1 MSSYSDISGIENLRQ
16 ASQSVKPESFKTYVE
31 GKAHEV
37 QNDVADVITGLGNE
51 LMGHASIKTLEH
63 LGKAKKAVNKAT
75 KEFGERA
82 SKTLSDARDGVR
94 QTIKDTIQPAQKI
107 RSQAEEFGADRT
119 SNPFGGAR
127 IEVGEDG
134 TARLAVSD
142 TPLPEANDA
151 NVLQPQEARG
161 ADAPTPTA
169 RPAPAEPAPVAPEE
183 PSVPTGGGGGGGAD
197 LSTDAVK
204 GAEQVAK
211 QGAEKEGEELAEKG
225 GEQVLKKGLKGAFLE
240 SLGEDESPIGIGAT
254 AVLGI
259 ATLIAGVVSHHHNH
273 PPPAITHY
281 QDTQPIN
288 FNYQSGL

>member
-1 MSSYSDISGIENLRQ
+1 MSSYNDISGIENLRE
-16 ASQSVKPESFKTYVE
+16 ASQSVRPDTFKTYVE

-94 QTIKDTIQPAQKI
+94 QTIKDTIEPAQKLL
-107 RSQAEEFGADRT
+107 SPADFTPNRA

-127 IEVGEDG
+127 IEIGEDG
-134 TARLAVSD
+134 QARLAVSD
-142 TPLPEANDA
+142 APLPEPNDA

-161 ADAPTPTA
+161 GDAPTPTA
-169 RPAPAEPAPVAPEE
+169 RPAPAQPAPVDPEE
-183 PSVPTGGGGGGGAD
+183 PAVPTGGGGGGGAD
-197 LSTDAVK
+197 LSTDAMK

-211 QGAEKEGEELAEKG
+211 EGAEKTGEKVAEEG
-225 GEQVLKKGLKGAFLE
+225 GEQVLKKGLKGAFIE
-240 SLGEDESPIGIGAT
+240 SLGEDESPLGIGAT

-259 ATLIAGVVSHHHNH
+259 ATLIAGVVSHHHNK

-281 QDTQPIN
+281 QNTQPIN

>member
-1 MSSYSDISGIENLRQ
+1 MSSYNDISGIENLRE
-16 ASQSVKPESFKTYVE
+16 ASQSVRPDTFKTYVE

-75 KEFGERA
+75 KEFADRA
-82 SKTLSDARDGVR
+82 TKTMSDARDGVR
-94 QTIKDTIQPAQKI
+94 QTIKDTIEPAQKLL
-107 RSQAEEFGADRT
+107 SPADFGADRT
-119 SNPFGGAR
+119 TNPFGGAR
-127 IEVGEDG
+127 IEIGEDG
-134 TARLAVSD
+134 QARLAVSD
-142 TPLPEANDA
+142 APLPEANDA

-169 RPAPAEPAPVAPEE
+169 RPAPEAPKVVEPDEPAVQ
-183 PSVPTGGGGGGGAD
+183 TGGGGGGGAD

-211 QGAEKEGEELAEKG
+211 EGAEKAGEKVAEEG
-225 GEQVLKKGLKGAFLE
+225 GEQILKKGLKGAFLE
-240 SLGEDESPIGIGAT
+240 SLGEDESPLGIGAT

-259 ATLIAGVVSHHHNH
+259 ATLIAGVVSHHHDK

-281 QDTQPIN
+281 QNTQPIN

>member
-16 ASQSVKPESFKTYVE
+16 ASQSVRPDSFKTYVE

-37 QNDVADVITGLGNE
+37 QNDVADVVTGLGNE

-94 QTIKDTIQPAQKI
+94 QTIKDTIEPAQKLF
-107 RSQAEEFGADRT
+107 SPADFTPDRT
-119 SNPFGGAR
+119 TNPFGGAR
-127 IEVGEDG
+127 IQVGEDG
-134 TARLAVSD
+134 QARLAVSD
-142 TPLPEANDA
+142 TPLPEPNDA

-161 ADAPTPTA
+161 GDAPTPTA

-197 LSTDAVK
+197 LSTDAMK

-211 QGAEKEGEELAEKG
+211 QGAEKEGEQLAEKG

-240 SLGEDESPIGIGAT
+240 SLGEDETGIGIGAT
-254 AVLGI
+254 ALLGI
-259 ATLIAGVVSHHHNH
+259 ATLVAGVVSHHHQK

-281 QDTQPIN
+281 QTTQPIN
-288 FNYQSGL
+288 YNYQSGL